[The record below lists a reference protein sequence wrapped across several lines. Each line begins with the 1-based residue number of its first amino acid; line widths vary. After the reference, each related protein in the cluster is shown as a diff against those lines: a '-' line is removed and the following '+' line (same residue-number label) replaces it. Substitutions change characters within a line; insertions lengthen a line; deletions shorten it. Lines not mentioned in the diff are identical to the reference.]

1 MFLSSLMPSPL
12 RRFIPILGFVLGA
25 GAAVPATATDVG
37 VSINIAQPGLYGRI
51 DIGAV
56 PPQLIYAQP
65 VVIQPAYVAEPPP
78 PVYLH
83 VPPGHER
90 HWSRHCREYNA
101 CGVPVYFVQDGW
113 YRQNYGRHDGE
124 QHGEGEHHGRGE
136 GRGQGDEGDRG
147 RGHGHKH
154 DD

>member
-1 MFLSSLMPSPL
+1 MGSVFA
-12 RRFIPILGFVLGA
+12 A
-25 GAAVPATATDVG
+25 GAVVPALATDVG

-90 HWSRHCREYNA
+90 HWARHCREYNA

-113 YRQNYGRHDGE
+113 YRQNYGRRDGD
-124 QHGEGEHHGRGE
+124 EHHGRGE
-136 GRGQGDEGDRG
+136 GRGHDGEGDRG
-147 RGHGHKH
+147 HGHRH